1 MGEVGL
7 LPQLPIVRLVLFQ
20 WTIIKKDV
28 SAVLTEEV
36 LMFLSI
42 SFCLL
47 FPLMLHMGVARVCST
62 YVCTYVHL
70 NLKDERPSWC
80 LFSVMAHLLL

>member
-36 LMFLSI
+36 LLFLSI

-47 FPLMLHMGVARVCST
+47 FPDR
-62 YVCTYVHL
+62 
-70 NLKDERPSWC
+70 K
-80 LFSVMAHLLL
+80 SVV